1 MVWGQLVSEFTLLVF
16 GILLLASVQF
26 LVMLLVFC
34 YLANDVL
41 TKQDVRICIISP
53 HLGEGDILPAACFS
67 KAFILFQKVELF
79 YVNDF

>member
-16 GILLLASVQF
+16 GTLLLASVNF

-41 TKQDVRICIISP
+41 TKPCMSIHAS
-53 HLGEGDILPAACFS
+53 
-67 KAFILFQKVELF
+67 
-79 YVNDF
+79 